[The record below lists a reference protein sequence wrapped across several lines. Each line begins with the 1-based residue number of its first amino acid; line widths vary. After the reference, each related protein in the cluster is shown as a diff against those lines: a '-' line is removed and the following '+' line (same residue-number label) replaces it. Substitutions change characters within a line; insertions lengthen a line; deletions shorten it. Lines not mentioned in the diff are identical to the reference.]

1 MLKHKAIR
9 SKGKINLA
17 RHLQELNEGDRVAV
31 IRDLAVEGNF
41 PRQIQGLTG
50 IVEGKQGRAYLVAIM
65 QGNKE
70 KRFIIKGVHLKNI
83 CSSKQQ

>member
-1 MLKHKAIR
+1 MLKYKAIR

-17 RHLQELNEGDRVAV
+17 RHLQELNKGDRVAV

-50 IVEGKQGRAYLVAIM
+50 TIEGKRGRAYIVVIM
-65 QGNKE
+65 LGNKE

-83 CSSKQQ
+83 RSSQQQ